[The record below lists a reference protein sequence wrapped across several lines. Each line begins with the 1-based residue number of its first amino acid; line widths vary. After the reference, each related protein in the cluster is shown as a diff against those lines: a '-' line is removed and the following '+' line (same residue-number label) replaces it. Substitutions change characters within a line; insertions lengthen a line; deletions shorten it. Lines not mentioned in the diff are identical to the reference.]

1 MAENNLRVNI
11 VGNASSLNKALNT
24 ASSRLKSFGSNI
36 SSIGATLTT
45 RLTLP
50 LALAGG
56 GAIKLASDFQE
67 SLNKVNVAFGS
78 SSGEVQDFAKTA
90 LTQFGIA
97 RGSALDMAATFGD
110 MSTSMGLSRKDAALL
125 STDLV
130 GLAGDLASFKNINI
144 EEVTRA
150 LSGVFTGE
158 TESLKRLGIVM
169 TEVNLKNFAM
179 EQGIKK
185 NIKEMT
191 QAEKVALRFQYV
203 LSVTG
208 NAQGDFART
217 GGGAAN
223 QMRIFSE
230 SLKDLGANFG
240 ELILPLFT
248 KIITKVN
255 SLIQAFSNLSPEM
268 KTLAIGI
275 AAIAASAGPV
285 TFLFGKLL
293 TLFGALSSP
302 IGLVVVALTAIA
314 TVIAVNFN
322 EILPVLVNLY
332 NRFVDLY
339 NGSVT
344 LRLAIAGLKSVFATV
359 FIGIKTQVMSTVNVF
374 KTFGRLVGEVIEK
387 GFKADLGSVIKEGFE
402 NGKKIVKDGAEEIK
416 NTFVD
421 NFSEALGSQ
430 LEHKTVEQVQT
441 GISNVVNKAKGFLS
455 NMALDFGGLLT
466 GGTTGLGDNPL
477 GEDDNI
483 GSGLVSNLL
492 FTKENVDALIEQM
505 MIKFN
510 KLKETAIMVGESA
523 ASAFGKMGAD
533 FVDSLG
539 LADRGFEGFVKNLAG
554 TITKLISMLLANSI
568 ANAIAGATSSGT
580 ATGPAAIFTT
590 PAFIATAV
598 GGVMAAF
605 AAIPKF
611 AMGGLVTGPT
621 LGLVGEGIGTNRG
634 NPEVIAPLDRLQ
646 NMIQPKTQKVEVGGQ
661 FSINGQDLVLV
672 LQRANSDRS
681 RLL

>member
-110 MSTSMGLSRKDAALL
+110 MSTAMGFSRKDAALL

-144 EEVTRA
+144 EEVTTA

-169 TEVNLKNFAM
+169 TEVNLKQFAM

-203 LSVTG
+203 LSVTR

-293 TLFGALSSP
+293 TLFGALASP

-359 FIGIKTQVMSTVNVF
+359 FIGIKTQVMSVVNVF
-374 KTFGRLVGEVIEK
+374 KTFGRLVREVIEK
-387 GFKADLGSVIKEGFE
+387 RFKADLGSVIKEGFE

-421 NFSEALGSQ
+421 NFSEALGAQ
-430 LEHKTVEQVQT
+430 MEHKTVEQVQT
-441 GISNVVNKAKGFLS
+441 GISNIVNKAKGFLS
-455 NMALDFGGLLT
+455 NIAFDFGSALT
-466 GGTTGLGDNPL
+466 GGTTGMGTGQD
-477 GEDDNI
+477 
-483 GSGLVSNLL
+483 SGLEETVEKTENAGEELKSVLVDVSNGVQGALSGIITGLSSGSMKMGDVAGLL
-492 FTKENVDALIEQM
+492 LSTIGDIAINLGKAAIGIGLAMDA
-505 MIKFN
+505 IKLAFSN
-510 KLKETAIMVGESA
+510 PFTAIA
-523 ASAFGKMGAD
+523 AGIA
-533 FVDSLG
+533 
-539 LADRGFEGFVKNLAG
+539 
-554 TITKLISMLLANSI
+554 LL
-568 ANAIAGATSSGT
+568 
-580 ATGPAAIFTT
+580 
-590 PAFIATAV
+590 AV
-598 GGVMAAF
+598 GGMIKRAASIVTGGGGGVPGF
-605 AAIPKF
+605 AK
-611 AMGGLVTGPT
+611 GGLVTGPT

-646 NMIQPKTQKVEVGGQ
+646 NMIQPKTQRVEVGGQ

>member
-36 SSIGATLTT
+36 SSIGATLST

-110 MSTSMGLSRKDAALL
+110 MSTAMGFSRKDAALL

-144 EEVTRA
+144 EEVTTA

-169 TEVNLKNFAM
+169 TEVNLKQFAM

-223 QMRIFSE
+223 QMRIFTE

-293 TLFGALSSP
+293 TLFGALASP

-359 FIGIKTQVMSTVNVF
+359 FIGIKTQVMSVVNVF

-421 NFSEALGSQ
+421 NFSEALGAQ
-430 LEHKTVEQVQT
+430 MEHKTVEQVQT
-441 GISNVVNKAKGFLS
+441 GISNIVNKAKGFLS
-455 NMALDFGGLLT
+455 NIAFDFGSALT
-466 GGTTGLGDNPL
+466 GGTTGLGTGQD
-477 GEDDNI
+477 
-483 GSGLVSNLL
+483 SGLEETVEKTENAGEELKSVLVDVSGGVQGALSGIITGLSSGSMKMGDVAGLLLSTIGDIAINLGKAAIGIGL
-492 FTKENVDALIEQM
+492 AMDA
-505 MIKFN
+505 IKLAFSN
-510 KLKETAIMVGESA
+510 PFTAIA
-523 ASAFGKMGAD
+523 AGIA
-533 FVDSLG
+533 
-539 LADRGFEGFVKNLAG
+539 
-554 TITKLISMLLANSI
+554 LL
-568 ANAIAGATSSGT
+568 
-580 ATGPAAIFTT
+580 
-590 PAFIATAV
+590 AV
-598 GGVMAAF
+598 GGMIKRAASMVTGGSGGVPGF
-605 AAIPKF
+605 AK
-611 AMGGLVTGPT
+611 GGLVTGPT
-621 LGLVGEGIGTNRG
+621 LGLIGEGIGTNRG

-646 NMIQPKTQKVEVGGQ
+646 NMIQPKTQRVEVGGQ

>member
-90 LTQFGIA
+90 LTKFGIA

-293 TLFGALSSP
+293 TLFGALASP

-339 NGSVT
+339 NGSET

-359 FIGIKTQVMSTVNVF
+359 FIGIKTQVMSVVNVF
-374 KTFGRLVGEVIEK
+374 KTFGRLVNEVIEE
-387 GFKADLGSVIKEGFE
+387 GFNADLGSVIKEGFE

-441 GISNVVNKAKGFLS
+441 GISNVVDKAKGFLS
-455 NMALDFGGLLT
+455 NIAFDFGSALT
-466 GGTTGLGDNPL
+466 GGTTGLDDNLL

-483 GSGLVSNLL
+483 GNGLVSNLL
-492 FTKENVDALIEQM
+492 FTKERVQALVDQM

-510 KLKETAIMVGESA
+510 QLKETAQMVGESA

-554 TITKLISMLLANSI
+554 TITKLISMLLANAL
-568 ANAIAGATSSGT
+568 ANAIAGSQQSALS
-580 ATGPAAIFTT
+580 TGPAAIFTG
-590 PAFIATAV
+590 PAFMATAIS
-598 GGVMAAF
+598 GVMAAF

-611 AMGGLVTGPT
+611 AMGGLVSGPT

-646 NMIQPKTQKVEVGGQ
+646 NMIQPKTQRVEVGGQ